1 LAEGALAC
9 GLQASPTRE
18 EFVPGPLSHI
28 KVLDLSRVL
37 AGPWAGQLLADL
49 GAEVI
54 KVERPGAGDDTR
66 SWGPPFLKNKDG
78 SESRESGYYLAVN
91 RNKRSLTISMEKPEG
106 QEIIRKLAAN
116 SDIVLEN
123 FKVGTLPRYGL
134 GYEDLKK
141 VNPKLIYCSITG
153 FGQDGPIAQ
162 NAAYDFLIQGMGGLM
177 SITGEA
183 DANPGGGPQ
192 KVGIPIIDLMSGM
205 YGTVAVL
212 AALANREVTG
222 KGEYVDLAMLDV
234 QTAILSNQAMNYL
247 VSGRVPKRQGNR
259 HPNIM
264 PQDVFKCADGQVVLA
279 VGNDGQ
285 YAKMCQAIN
294 RPELATDPRYIKNA
308 DRVRNKE
315 VLLPV
320 IEDILK
326 KWTRA
331 DLCAAMDAVGVP
343 CGPINDIDEVF
354 EIPQVKHRGM
364 KMDLPHPTSGTVPS
378 VANPMKFMENKIE
391 YRTAPPL
398 LGADSDDIL
407 HSLGMSDAEIAKL
420 REQGVV

>member
-1 LAEGALAC
+1 MA
-9 GLQASPTRE
+9 
-18 EFVPGPLSHI
+18 GPLSHI

-49 GAEVI
+49 GADVI

-66 SWGPPFLKNKDG
+66 GWGPPFLKNKDG
-78 SESRESGYYLAVN
+78 SDSRESGYYLGVN
-91 RNKRSLTISMEKPEG
+91 RNKRSLTLSIEKPEG
-106 QEIIRKLAAN
+106 QAIVRKLAAQ

-141 VNPKLIYCSITG
+141 VNPRIIYCSITG

-177 SITGEA
+177 SITGEN
-183 DANPGGGPQ
+183 DNLPGGGPQ

-205 YGTVAVL
+205 YGAVSVL
-212 AALANREVTG
+212 AALANREKTG
-222 KGEYVDLAMLDV
+222 KGDYIDLAMLDI
-234 QTAILSNQAMNYL
+234 QTAVLSNQAMNYL
-247 VSGRVPKRQGNR
+247 LSGRVPKRQGNR

-285 YAKMCQAIN
+285 YAKMCQALGH
-294 RPELATDPRYIKNA
+294 PELATDPRYIKNA

-315 VLLPV
+315 VLLPL
-320 IEDILK
+320 IEEIFK
-326 KWTRA
+326 NWKRA
-331 DLCAAMDAVGVP
+331 DLVAAMDAVGVP
-343 CGPINDIDEVF
+343 CGPINSIDEVF

-364 KMDLPHPTSGTVPS
+364 KMEMPHPASGTVPL
-378 VANPMKFMENKIE
+378 VASPMKFTESKVE
-391 YRTAPPL
+391 YRMAPPM

-407 HSLGMSDAEIAKL
+407 RDLGLADGEIAKL
-420 REQGVV
+420 RELGVV